1 MKREFGPVAVHD
13 QFLEI
18 HGTDRRRVR
27 IDDEVVLIDGATA
40 QKVIPVADLRGPIG
54 LSLPTRTRAWGSA
67 VELLGLL
74 VPAGG
79 TEAEPT
85 QIAVTLAW
93 HEWGQTLYRRWQLGR
108 PAEAPYPKDLARG
121 LGYWFERASALS
133 THLLIDGP
141 ALSAFMAGVLD
152 SGPRVDLEDTFRR
165 ATESSPPPTDP
176 R

>member
-1 MKREFGPVAVHD
+1 MKREFGPVVLHD
-13 QFLEI
+13 QCVAI
-18 HGTDRRRVR
+18 QGTDRRRVW
-27 IDDEVVLIDGATA
+27 IDDKVVLIDGATA
-40 QKVIPVADLRGPIG
+40 QKVIPVSDLRGPIG

-67 VELLGLL
+67 MELMGLL

-93 HEWGQTLYRRWQLGR
+93 HEWGQTFYRRWQLGR

-121 LGYWFERASALS
+121 LGFWFERASAVS

-141 ALSAFMAGVLD
+141 ALSAFMAGVLS
-152 SGPRVDLEDTFRR
+152 SGRRVDLEDAFRR
-165 ATESSPPPTDP
+165 ATES
-176 R
+176 